1 MNRIIIIALLI
12 VLLPIKIHAQYTNQT
27 ADIYSSKKG
36 NLYVKGSYTS
46 TNRNMADRTIFLKS
60 RNESSASRDM
70 ITWTNG
76 GYEEVKKFI
85 YALIYGLDKPIGSIF
100 QVGYLNSAN
109 VVDANNVKVM
119 NTMGGYSHF
128 NRKEMLLLLQAIRD
142 KK

>member
-1 MNRIIIIALLI
+1 MNKLLI
-12 VLLPIKIHAQYTNQT
+12 TILFSSINSLAFCQYTNQT